1 MAKASIERVVAAADM
16 LEVVG
21 QYTQLKKAGANYMG
35 RCPFHEEKTPS
46 FSVDPAEKLYYCF
59 GCGEGG
65 DLLTFVEKKE
75 NLEFAAAV
83 EALADRFGVQLDYE
97 ETSGRADADR
107 KRRERLLKLL
117 ELTCAYY
124 ERVLWEAR
132 AASAARAY
140 LSARGL
146 AEPVCREYRLGF
158 SLPGWSNLRD
168 AAAKKGFSER
178 ELTDAGLVV
187 PGKKG
192 GVYDRF
198 RGRLM
203 FPLADERGRVLG
215 FGARTLGDDK
225 PKYLNSPET
234 PLYHKSEALFGLDRA
249 KASAARLDRLFV
261 VEGYTD
267 VVALVQAGV
276 TNVVAS
282 MGTAFTEEQLR
293 RLTRHTRNLFLCF
306 DADAAGL
313 GAMNRALEL
322 ARRLGATMRVVR
334 VPDGLDPADYVLGG
348 HDGEAFTT
356 LAAQAQ
362 TLLQFQIRTVLAS
375 HDLQTVDGR
384 TRAFAVLRGIL
395 AKAASPLERDEE
407 VRYVADRLQLSEEN
421 VRFLLSDDAASAGA
435 RRAALMGGAASEA
448 RQRPSARRSAE
459 ERVLMGTHE
468 LEVSFLAAC
477 LALPDPGREYL
488 LAIDE
493 GFFSSEASRGA
504 YRAVVERLGPKPA
517 GKTDEGHGKVRDGGV
532 ADDGTV
538 AAIVLRAAAES
549 FTPIVLQELFLRVQ
563 EGQVA
568 RRIAKL
574 KAAMGRDDSEDETR
588 LIELEGTRREIREQ
602 LRALPVE
609 G

>member
-1 MAKASIERVVAAADM
+1 M

-21 QYTQLKKAGANYMG
+21 QYTQLKKAGANFMG

-75 NLEFAAAV
+75 NLDFAQAV

-97 ETSGRADADR
+97 ESSVRADADR
-107 KRRERLLKLL
+107 KRRERLIKVL

-124 ERVLWEAR
+124 ERVLWTAQ
-132 AASAARAY
+132 APVAQAARAY
-140 LSARGL
+140 LTARGL
-146 AEPVCREYRLGF
+146 GDDVCRQYRLGF
-158 SLPGWSNLRD
+158 SLPGWANLRD
-168 AAAKKGFSER
+168 AAAKKGFNER

-234 PLYHKSEALFGLDRA
+234 LLYHKSEALFGFDKA
-249 KASAARLDRLFV
+249 KASAAKLDRLFV

-267 VVALVQAGV
+267 VIALVQAGV

-282 MGTAFTEEQLR
+282 MGTAFTEEQLK

-334 VPDGLDPADYVLGG
+334 VPDGLDPADYVLAGN
-348 HDGEAFTT
+348 DGEAFRG

-362 TLLQFQIRTVLAS
+362 TLLQFQIHTVLAS

-384 TRAFAVLRGIL
+384 MRAFAVLRGIL
-395 AKAASPLERDEE
+395 AQAASPLERDEE

-421 VRFLLSDDAASAGA
+421 VRFLLSDEAASADT
-435 RRAALMGGAASEA
+435 RRAALLGGAAGGGA
-448 RQRPSARRSAE
+448 RQRPAARRSAE

-493 GFFSSEASRGA
+493 GFFSGEASRAA
-504 YRAVVERLGPKPA
+504 YRAVVARLGAKGA
-517 GKTDEGHGKVRDGGV
+517 GKTDEEHGKVRDADA
-532 ADDGTV
+532 ADDGTM
-538 AAIVLRAAAES
+538 AAVVVRAAAES
-549 FTPIVLQELFLRVQ
+549 FTPIVLKELFLRVQ
-563 EGQVA
+563 EVHVGRLIV
-568 RRIAKL
+568 KL
-574 KAAMGRDDSEDETR
+574 KAAVARDDSEVEVR
-588 LIELEGTRREIREQ
+588 LIELESTRRQIREE
-602 LRALPVE
+602 LRGLPVE
-609 G
+609 D